1 MASPAA
7 EHVRAR
13 EQGSAPVEFVLVGA
27 LLVLL
32 FLAAFQV
39 GFALFVRNTLISD
52 ATEGARFGAR
62 ADATTGAG
70 ADRTR
75 ELITRGLAPRYARNV
90 RAEVVTESGA
100 RVVRVTVV
108 APLPIVGPFGPPQR
122 LTVSGRAYQEGQ

>member
-1 MASPAA
+1 M
-7 EHVRAR
+7 
-13 EQGSAPVEFVLVGA
+13 VGA
-27 LLVLL
+27 LLILL

-62 ADATTGAG
+62 ADATADAGAG
-70 ADRTR
+70 RTR
-75 ELITRGLAPRYARNV
+75 ELITRGLAGRYAQNV
-90 RAEVVTESGA
+90 HAEVVTEGGA

-108 APLPIVGPFGPPQR
+108 APLPVVGPFGPAQT

>member
-1 MASPAA
+1 M
-7 EHVRAR
+7 
-13 EQGSAPVEFVLVGA
+13 VGA
-27 LLVLL
+27 LLILL

-62 ADATTGAG
+62 ADATADAG
-70 ADRTR
+70 ASRTR
-75 ELITRGLAPRYARNV
+75 DLITRGLAGRFARDV
-90 RAEVVTESGA
+90 HAEVVNEGGA

-108 APLPIVGPFGPPQR
+108 APLPIVGPFGPAQT